1 MSEQRPSDL
10 AARQSAEELHKP
22 IIRKFKRRKKKLC
35 FTDKIRG
42 ADLADMQPIRKFN
55 KEIRFF
61 LFVIDIADMYGSSF
75 KK

>member
-22 IIRKFKRRKKKLC
+22 IIRKFQRRKKLC

-42 ADLADMQPIRKFN
+42 ADLADMEPIRKFN

-75 KK
+75 KR